1 MKSIL
6 KAFILLTIQIKPKV
20 LAAVLKNW
28 ILNTCFWQ
36 LSCHKI
42 GVDMVIYNQDK
53 NLYILVGWD
62 TLKGIEFTSNR
73 NIVNTFSIG
82 RSYLVVYHF
91 QNVLT

>member
-1 MKSIL
+1 
-6 KAFILLTIQIKPKV
+6 
-20 LAAVLKNW
+20 
-28 ILNTCFWQ
+28 
-36 LSCHKI
+36 
-42 GVDMVIYNQDK
+42 MVIYNQDK